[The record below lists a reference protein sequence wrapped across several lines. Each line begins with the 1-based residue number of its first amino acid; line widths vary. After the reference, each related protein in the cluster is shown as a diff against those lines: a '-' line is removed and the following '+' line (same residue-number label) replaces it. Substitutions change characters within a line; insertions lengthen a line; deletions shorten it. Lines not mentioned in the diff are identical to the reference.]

1 MFPILR
7 KILLV
12 YYISMEIKNIL
23 LVVIIIVLLYIVI
36 RFAFSDVNTL
46 TSMNSGTMLQKITAG
61 SLATGTVANSS
72 NFTYS
77 IWFYK
82 YSDAKM
88 LYGRIG
94 TATDNQNVTIDSI
107 KNSLPCP
114 AVILG
119 AIENNLSIL
128 LTCFPGTTP
137 ASSEDTTASDGSI
150 VHTCNISN
158 VPIQKWVNLLV
169 SVYGRTLDVYLDGKL
184 VKTCVLP
191 GVAKINSNADV
202 YVTPAGGFSGWTAK
216 FQYYPNSTDP
226 QTAWNIY
233 QKGYGASWL
242 SNIFGKYQVKVAFTD
257 NGNETGSFTI

>member
-1 MFPILR
+1 
-7 KILLV
+7 
-12 YYISMEIKNIL
+12 MEIKNII

-36 RFAFSDVNTL
+36 RYVFSDVNTL
-46 TSMNSGTMLQKITAG
+46 TNLNSGTMMQKITAG

-77 IWFYK
+77 IWFYINDWNYK
-82 YSDAKM
+82 YSDAKI
-88 LYGRIG
+88 LYGRVG
-94 TATDNQNVTIDSI
+94 SVTDNQNITIDSI
-107 KNSLPCP
+107 SNSLPCP
-114 AVILG
+114 AAVLG

-137 ASSEDTTASDGSI
+137 ASSEDTTASDGSV

-257 NGNETGSFTI
+257 NGTETGSFTF

>member
-1 MFPILR
+1 
-7 KILLV
+7 
-12 YYISMEIKNIL
+12 MEIKNIL

-77 IWFYK
+77 IWFYINDWNYK

-191 GVAKINSNADV
+191 GVAKIN
-202 YVTPAGGFSGWTAK
+202 
-216 FQYYPNSTDP
+216 
-226 QTAWNIY
+226 
-233 QKGYGASWL
+233 
-242 SNIFGKYQVKVAFTD
+242 
-257 NGNETGSFTI
+257 